1 MKDLGLDEYMTIIG
15 FSTYDNENQQNLA
28 WIFLSPIIF
37 FITASILKDHFQDK
51 NRTHM
56 EEIRNI
62 ENKLVSLNE
71 ELESVRDQ
79 PSDDEDDKQNPKFE
93 TQTTTKATAIFDF
106 NKSVS
111 KNTLAGQAPVNNAL

>member
-1 MKDLGLDEYMTIIG
+1 MTIIG
-15 FSTYDNENQQNLA
+15 FSTYDNENQQNLS

-62 ENKLVSLNE
+62 ENKLASLNE
-71 ELESVRDQ
+71 
-79 PSDDEDDKQNPKFE
+79 
-93 TQTTTKATAIFDF
+93 
-106 NKSVS
+106 
-111 KNTLAGQAPVNNAL
+111 

>member
-1 MKDLGLDEYMTIIG
+1 MTIIG

-62 ENKLVSLNE
+62 ENKLASLNE
-71 ELESVRDQ
+71 
-79 PSDDEDDKQNPKFE
+79 
-93 TQTTTKATAIFDF
+93 
-106 NKSVS
+106 
-111 KNTLAGQAPVNNAL
+111 